1 MALIL
6 PVENGQIKDDTKQEE
21 TKAPGNDLGY
31 DQFLQLLCAEMQYQ
45 DPLEPTSNTEY
56 VAQLA
61 TFSQMEAMLNMQDTM
76 KSSNANDLVGKY
88 VLIRA
93 KSSETGATTDVAGFV
108 DYVQKSNNKLF
119 LSVGGELYSIDDLY
133 QVADVE
139 YMEAISLSQAF
150 TASVS
155 KLPDKD
161 QLTLAWVTDVDNLV
175 KVYEVFT
182 SYQRSFID
190 NDTLTKFTEVVSK
203 MTELKTAATEKA
215 TGFKKMIDEL
225 PDVDKL
231 TLDDKAALDEV
242 KDAYEKFSYYERL
255 FIDEDTSKKFEALKE
270 KMAELT
276 GESDTDTDTDA

>member
-6 PVENGQIKDDTKQEE
+6 PIENGKVKETETKKDE
-21 TKAPGNDLGY
+21 TKAAGNDLGY

-61 TFSQMEAMLNMQDTM
+61 TFSQMEAMLGMQDTM

-93 KSSETGATTDVAGFV
+93 KSSETGATNDVAGFV

-119 LSVGGELYSIDDLY
+119 LSVGGDLYSIDDLY

-139 YMEAISLSQAF
+139 YMEALSLSEAF
-150 TASVS
+150 KASVS

-161 QLTLAWVTDVDNLV
+161 QITLAWMSDVDNLV
-175 KVYEVFT
+175 KVYEAFT
-182 SYQRSFID
+182 SYQRSFVD
-190 NDTLTKFTEVVSK
+190 NDTLTKFTEIVSQ
-203 MTELKTAATEKA
+203 MTELKNTASEKA
-215 TGFKKMIDEL
+215 AGFKGLIDAL
-225 PDVDKL
+225 PDADKL
-231 TLDDKAALDEV
+231 TIDDKAALDEA
-242 KDAYEKFSYYERL
+242 KDAYERLSYYERL
-255 FIDEDTSKKFEALKE
+255 FVDEDTSKKFEALKE
-270 KMAELT
+270 KMDQLT
-276 GESDTDTDTDA
+276 GVSDTDTDA